1 LAKNE
6 NNLLLI
12 FESIK
17 LEVHVS
23 RIKIAIVFLFFVF
36 GNVFPQSQFQE
47 FIQHLYQLPTVEA
60 KNTAIDSCMT
70 YARTVGI
77 PFVEGEKANFVYFG
91 TATSVAIAGDFNGW
105 DPSNTKMTNMSGTN
119 FFFRTETFELDAR
132 LDYKLVISGSNWI
145 LDPENPN
152 TTSGG
157 FGPNSEL
164 AMPDFIQ
171 PWEIVHNPNIK
182 HGERTNITVQSI
194 AVGRSYGVSV
204 YLPPSY
210 KTETDKKY
218 PTVYFQDGG
227 EYLTLGSAV
236 NVIDNLIDSNKI
248 TEVIAVFVTPN
259 NRSEEYAFEKRYQYA
274 EFFAT
279 ELVPEID
286 SKFRTSKNAN
296 DRLVMGDSYGG
307 NISGLIS
314 YTYPDVFANCGLHS
328 AAFQPNNYEVYN
340 MITSGDKKEI
350 KFAGTWGT
358 YEGLDANL
366 RAFDLLISGKGYSFD
381 WQEYHEGHSW
391 GLWRATTDFILQ
403 SIFPAS
409 FTSVGKANEIPN
421 GFQLF
426 QNYPNP
432 FNLETT
438 IEFAVGIESDVKM
451 EITDTLGQRIKLLFD
466 EIKQPGLYRI
476 KFDASNLPSGV
487 YLYTIS
493 VNGKTESNKMQLIK

>member
-1 LAKNE
+1 
-6 NNLLLI
+6 
-12 FESIK
+12 
-17 LEVHVS
+17 VS

-36 GNVFPQSQFQE
+36 GNVFPQFQE

-60 KNTAIDSCMT
+60 KNTAIDSFMT
-70 YARTVGI
+70 YAKTVGI

-91 TATSVAIAGDFNGW
+91 TATSAAIAGDFNGW
-105 DPSNTKMTNMSGTN
+105 NPTNTKMTNISGTN

-132 LDYKLVISGSNWI
+132 LDYKLVISAQNWI
-145 LDPENPN
+145 LDPENPDRI
-152 TTSGG
+152 SGG

-164 AMPDFIQ
+164 AMPEYIQ
-171 PWEIVHNPNIK
+171 PWEIKYNPSIP

-227 EYLTLGSAV
+227 EYITLGSAV
-236 NVIDNLIDSNKI
+236 NIIDNLIDSNKI
-248 TEVIAVFVTPN
+248 VEVIAVFVTPN
-259 NRSEEYAFEKRYQYA
+259 NRNEEYAFEKRHQYA

-286 SKFRTSKNAN
+286 SKFRTSKNAA

-314 YTYPDVFANCGLHS
+314 YNYPDVFANCGLHS

-340 MITSGDKKEI
+340 MIISGDKKEI

-366 RAFDLLISGKGYSFD
+366 RAFDLLISGKGYSFN
-381 WQEYHEGHSW
+381 WAEFHEGHSW
-391 GLWRATTDFILQ
+391 GLWRATTDLILQ
-403 SIFPAS
+403 SIFPAG
-409 FTSVGKANEIPN
+409 FTTVGKENEIPA
-421 GFQLF
+421 GFQLL

-432 FNLETT
+432 FNPSTT
-438 IEFAVGIESDVKM
+438 IKYSLNSETEVKI

-466 EIKQPGLYRI
+466 GMKSAGTHYIQ
-476 KFDASNLPSGV
+476 FDASNLPSGV
-487 YLYTIS
+487 YIYSLT
-493 VNGKTESNKMQLIK
+493 VNGKTLSKKMELIK